1 MFEVNE
7 KKNVVLDSEHYDG
20 ATLRD
25 VYGENYR
32 PEGNKPHFIETR
44 VFLQQVRDENY
55 DLNLCIRLGL
65 YGGNSSFYCRFT
77 IISRNNYRN

>member
-32 PEGNKPHFIETR
+32 PEGNKPHFI
-44 VFLQQVRDENY
+44 
-55 DLNLCIRLGL
+55 
-65 YGGNSSFYCRFT
+65 
-77 IISRNNYRN
+77 